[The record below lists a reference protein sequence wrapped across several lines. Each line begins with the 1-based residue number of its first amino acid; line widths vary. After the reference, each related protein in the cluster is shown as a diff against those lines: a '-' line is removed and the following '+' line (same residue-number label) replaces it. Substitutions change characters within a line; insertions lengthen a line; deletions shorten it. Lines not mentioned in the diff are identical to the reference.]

1 MLKKKYPNLCLEC
14 LALQK
19 VTLSI
24 VREILGGPRDEK
36 EARKGVATL
45 RIVLNLNMTA

>member
-1 MLKKKYPNLCLEC
+1 MVGE
-14 LALQK
+14 
-19 VTLSI
+19 T
-24 VREILGGPRDEK
+24 LGGPQDEK